1 MHAPAQWL
9 PLAPLHTDD
18 GPLTFAAR
26 SHLDNCTYFECELPC
41 DTVDG
46 CYEIE
51 TVDRLSPGDATLHAG
66 RTFHFSHPNSGSR
79 CGARTSCLPLHRCGR
94 APCWLRFYLC
104 DARSY
109 RAICDSV
116 RPVLAIGYVRDGL
129 RLRSKQAL
137 TKAMLQND
145 QQSWERWL
153 DGSRDAKP
161 GQRARTPFLPLVG
174 QLLQQ
179 QGEGGAQPPPP
190 PLAAAPATATAA
202 GAGAGAEGAG
212 TATAQSSEDL

>member
-1 MHAPAQWL
+1 M
-9 PLAPLHTDD
+9 
-18 GPLTFAAR
+18 
-26 SHLDNCTYFECELPC
+26 
-41 DTVDG
+41 
-46 CYEIE
+46 
-51 TVDRLSPGDATLHAG
+51 
-66 RTFHFSHPNSGSR
+66 
-79 CGARTSCLPLHRCGR
+79 
-94 APCWLRFYLC
+94 
-104 DARSY
+104 
-109 RAICDSV
+109 

-190 PLAAAPATATAA
+190 PLAAAPASATAA
-202 GAGAGAEGAG
+202 DAGAGAEGAG